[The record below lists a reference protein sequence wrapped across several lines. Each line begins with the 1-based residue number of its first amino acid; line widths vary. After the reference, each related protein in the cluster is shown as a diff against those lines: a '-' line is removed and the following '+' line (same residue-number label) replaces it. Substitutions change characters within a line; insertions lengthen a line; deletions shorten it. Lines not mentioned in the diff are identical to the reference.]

1 MKTVNELGFSNLIRI
16 YDFGLSEQDGE
27 YQFWGP
33 NNPAN
38 VSHSLIYGLKVQEGF
53 SAPCR
58 KLSTVM
64 AGLKHDHIDLLKL
77 DVEGAEYGII
87 RDIYTNKL
95 NIKSITL
102 EFHVGSGVGGLSNA
116 ITDAKRSLS
125 DIGFNLLYEKDRH
138 ALFLNKTI

>member
-1 MKTVNELGFSNLIRI
+1 MIYSGGAGEDISFDVELAKLYGCSIHIFDPTPRAISYSVKTVNELGFSNLIRI

-53 SAPCR
+53 TATCR

-87 RDIYTNKL
+87 RDIYKNKL
-95 NIKSITL
+95 NMWM
-102 EFHVGSGVGGLSNA
+102 
-116 ITDAKRSLS
+116 
-125 DIGFNLLYEKDRH
+125 
-138 ALFLNKTI
+138 